1 VGYQEWFAHFEGK
14 LTKEATLAEIQKNS
28 RRYAKRQMT
37 WFQKRENKPL
47 EMKGLAPALKAALEL
62 LL

>member
-37 WFQKRENKPL
+37 WFQKKKSKIVEIGTIDL
-47 EMKGLAPALKAALEL
+47 SQIIHLLQLK
-62 LL
+62 